1 MQSCFRENSLS
12 FGREEGGLN
21 LTNPVSKGTF
31 LEYRNRMEGMTCLM
45 KKILVC
51 GLNPAWQK
59 TLHFRSLLP
68 GEVNRAYALEQTA
81 SGKGINFS
89 RAAKHWGKA
98 ETRLLQFAGGST
110 GKMLTDVL
118 DHEGIIHITV
128 NSSAVTR
135 TCSTVISETPPS
147 VTELIEPNE
156 PVTFE
161 TSRELYQTGLDALDE
176 VDALAVCGTYPP
188 GVTGHFYSG
197 LIEKAVRTGKF
208 VMLDSFMN
216 VEESLKHEIS
226 FMKVNQEEI
235 LKLTGQRELRDAFR
249 FCKKHFR
256 LKMTAVTAG
265 ASCAFFFDGVNVWRL
280 SVPKVSKVVNP
291 IGAGDTCSAVTC
303 SEILSGTAPLEA
315 FQLGL
320 CAASASCLTPSA
332 AEYDVEAAR
341 AFRVEI
347 LSPELIETL

>member
-1 MQSCFRENSLS
+1 
-12 FGREEGGLN
+12 
-21 LTNPVSKGTF
+21 
-31 LEYRNRMEGMTCLM
+31 M

-59 TLHFRSLLP
+59 TLHFRMLLS

-81 SGKGINFS
+81 SGKGINFA
-89 RAAKHWGKA
+89 RAAKTWGKA
-98 ETRLLQFAGGST
+98 EPKLLQFAGGAT
-110 GKMLTDVL
+110 GKQLTDVL
-118 DHEGIIHITV
+118 DREGIGHLTIV
-128 NSSAVTR
+128 SSAVTR

-147 VTELIEPNE
+147 VTELIEPSE
-156 PVTFE
+156 PVSFE
-161 TSRELYQTGLDALDE
+161 TSRALYDAGLEALDG

-197 LIEKAVRTGKF
+197 LIEKAVKTGKF

-216 VEESLKHEIS
+216 VEESLKNDIS
-226 FMKVNQEEI
+226 FMKVNKEEI

-256 LKMTAVTAG
+256 LKLTAVTAG
-265 ASCAFFFDGVNVWRL
+265 SSYAFFFDGVNVWRL
-280 SVPKVSKVVNP
+280 SVPKVAKVANP

-320 CAASASCLTPSA
+320 CAASASCLTASA
-332 AEYDVEAAR
+332 AEYDAAVAR

-347 LSPELIETL
+347 MSPELIETL